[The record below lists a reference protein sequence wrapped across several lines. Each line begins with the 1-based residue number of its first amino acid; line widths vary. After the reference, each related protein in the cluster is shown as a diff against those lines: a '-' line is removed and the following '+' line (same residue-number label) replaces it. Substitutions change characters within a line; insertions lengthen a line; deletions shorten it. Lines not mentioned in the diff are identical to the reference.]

1 MRITV
6 KLIGPLIYAAG
17 FNEKK
22 LEVPEPTTADAL
34 LALIGIDRERPRIV
48 TRNGRAVG
56 PLDAF
61 EEGDRVVVSPLYS
74 GG

>member
-1 MRITV
+1 MNVTV

-17 FNEKK
+17 FSEREV
-22 LEVPEPTTADAL
+22 EVPESTTTDGL
-34 LALIGIDRERPRIV
+34 LDLIGVDRERPRIV

-56 PLDAF
+56 PADRF
-61 EEGDRVVVSPLYS
+61 DEGDRVVVSPLYS